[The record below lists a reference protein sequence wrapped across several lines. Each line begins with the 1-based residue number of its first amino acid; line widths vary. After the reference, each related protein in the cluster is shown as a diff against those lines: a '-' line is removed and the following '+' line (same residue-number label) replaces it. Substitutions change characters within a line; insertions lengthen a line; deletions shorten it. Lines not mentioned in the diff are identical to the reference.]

1 MIMLYTLTPGSTATF
16 RDFRLCED
24 LCPGTESMEVPLSYV
39 VKTTDDDNNATI
51 EEIVELTNPFNVFE
65 VAGSS
70 LNFYFIM
77 AASVLATTLLLL

>member
-24 LCPGTESMEVPLSYV
+24 LCPGTQSLEVPLSYV
-39 VKTTDDDNNATI
+39 VKTTDDNNATI
-51 EEIVELTNPFNVFE
+51 EEVVELTNPFNVFE

-77 AASVLATTLLLL
+77 AATVLATTLLLL